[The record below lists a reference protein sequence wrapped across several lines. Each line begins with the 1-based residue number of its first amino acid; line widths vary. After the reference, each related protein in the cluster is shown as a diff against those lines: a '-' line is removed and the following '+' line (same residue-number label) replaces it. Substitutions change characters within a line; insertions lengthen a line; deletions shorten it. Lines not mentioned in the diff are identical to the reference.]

1 MAQQPV
7 FPPWDRSVATSLSL
21 LSSVVLSAFRTR
33 RQVGLENGL
42 AAARRR
48 RTGQKT
54 QPGGNR
60 RAYTGPPCQGSCNM
74 GASVSIS
81 LFIPPPPLSSSTT
94 FKDSGTCGRARG
106 GRVDDVTSISVEWV
120 NCDSSYSAEACGF
133 DYELRITSSTVF
145 ATRPSSFNYGNVP
158 CHPRDAETFQ
168 IRLRRVSHSSLLFQ
182 ISIAF
187 YERHLPLKD
196 HVHE

>member
-1 MAQQPV
+1 MRQIHEYQETERWPSRPPQWRSSQYFHHGTGPLVSIRRRV
-7 FPPWDRSVATSLSL
+7 FFAIAFQHDCSRESRVSEIFFFFPTPSQMIPLSSSTYISTATSLSL

-94 FKDSGTCGRARG
+94 FKDSGTCGRA
-106 GRVDDVTSISVEWV
+106 SSVSE
-120 NCDSSYSAEACGF
+120 EGK
-133 DYELRITSSTVF
+133 R
-145 ATRPSSFNYGNVP
+145 
-158 CHPRDAETFQ
+158 
-168 IRLRRVSHSSLLFQ
+168 
-182 ISIAF
+182 
-187 YERHLPLKD
+187 
-196 HVHE
+196 